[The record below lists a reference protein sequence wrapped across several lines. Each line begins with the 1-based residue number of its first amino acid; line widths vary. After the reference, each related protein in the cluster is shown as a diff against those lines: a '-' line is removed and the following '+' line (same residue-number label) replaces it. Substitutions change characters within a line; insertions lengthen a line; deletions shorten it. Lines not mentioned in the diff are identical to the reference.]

1 MRKLVSR
8 VLEEAGHEVIQA
20 GDGCEALTVA
30 RAESADL
37 VITDVNM
44 PNMNGIDLISELR
57 SLKAYTFTPI
67 LVLTTESRPDF
78 KRKAKERGATGWI
91 HKPFTQDVLT
101 TTVAKVLDD

>member
-8 VLEEAGHEVIQA
+8 LLEDAGHTVIQA
-20 GDGCEALTVA
+20 SDGCEALTIA
-30 RAESADL
+30 RAESTDL

-44 PNMNGIDLISELR
+44 PNLNGIDLIGELR
-57 SLKAYTFTPI
+57 SLQAYTFTPI

-91 HKPFTQDVLT
+91 HKPFSQDALA